1 MHNIHHLFK
10 KIIINHFLFT
20 NHPLPQLLS
29 LSRMHAWKLFRKH
42 QMFSNWIC
50 FSSRRRSGPRRTRSA
65 ASEEVVTSLSDSGE
79 NPTTPVRHWHHSA
92 DISENW
98 WNSVRTSFE
107 SWGTISGSIKWHHSV
122 RKWNLLKMVNVHH
135 ATSSPTSDI
144 FLVTINLSVTQD
156 YRPGKSHL
164 LDLFASHVFLS
175 AVCDSHF
182 QFLSTFFTFNLIPP
196 QLVSWCAWNKT
207 AFV

>member
-1 MHNIHHLFK
+1 MIVFPSLFSLGSLFQNQLAPHHRNRSVQIQKQSKSNLINLHAQYPS
-10 KIIINHFLFT
+10 KIFSINHFLFT

-50 FSSRRRSGPRRTRSA
+50 FSSLRRSGPRRTRSA

-107 SWGTISGSIKWHHSV
+107 SWGTISGYKSDITRSASEIFSKWRTSTMPHQ
-122 RKWNLLKMVNVHH
+122 LLPV
-135 ATSSPTSDI
+135 TSS
-144 FLVTINLSVTQD
+144 
-156 YRPGKSHL
+156 
-164 LDLFASHVFLS
+164 
-175 AVCDSHF
+175 
-182 QFLSTFFTFNLIPP
+182 
-196 QLVSWCAWNKT
+196 
-207 AFV
+207 